1 MDEVSPRLWLYNPNT
16 SPLPLT
22 DSSYFYSDSKIQNMT
37 LQTWENGPQ
46 NLDDL
51 RNKISQFMVG
61 EKSVV
66 SLLEEKNEH
75 GMKERF
81 PILLLG
87 ELANPWALSNLRIG
101 SMPIFRVVIDGLCRV
116 WSDGLDSRHSNPG
129 VHHVTLAR
137 SENWREST
145 FLGFAT
151 KPQMKKMFEWLD
163 NGMKGSWKPAKIGEG
178 IIRLH
183 EGEVPEI
190 SSSAVTYDG
199 EKETVANELT
209 DIEGSILELNDV
221 FVPLHTRRGSYNNR
235 GKLARVQHI
244 NQRNFHQ
251 DLFRR
256 GSSFVFD
263 EVLDVN

>member
-22 DSSYFYSDSKIQNMT
+22 DSSYFYSDSKIKNMT
-37 LQTWENGPQ
+37 LQSWENGPQ
-46 NLDDL
+46 SLDDL
-51 RNKISQFMVG
+51 RHKISQFIVG
-61 EKSVV
+61 EKSVD
-66 SLLEEKNEH
+66 SMLEEKNEL
-75 GMKERF
+75 GMKDRF

-145 FLGFAT
+145 YLGFAT

-178 IIRLH
+178 VIRLH
-183 EGEVPEI
+183 EAEVPEI
-190 SSSAVTYDG
+190 PSLAVTYDG

-209 DIEGSILELNDV
+209 EIEGSILDLNDV